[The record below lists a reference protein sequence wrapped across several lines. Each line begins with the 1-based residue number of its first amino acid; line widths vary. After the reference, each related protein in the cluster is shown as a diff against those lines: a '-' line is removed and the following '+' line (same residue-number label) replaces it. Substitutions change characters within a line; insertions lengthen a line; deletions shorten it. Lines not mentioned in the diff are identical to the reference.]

1 MDNNELVTI
10 VVPIY
15 NVEKYL
21 ANCIESLLCQTYKNL
36 EILLIDDGSTDNSG
50 TIADSY
56 GKKDARITV
65 YHKINGGLSDAR
77 NYGIDRT
84 HGKFITFVD
93 SDDYVSPFLVE
104 VLYFNL
110 MKYGA
115 DVSGCGYRRTHNL
128 YMNYRRDLSAKIMN
142 WNSEVALK
150 KMLRQEDGFTTSAWA
165 LLYKISC
172 FNDVRYPKGAY
183 FEDLGTTYLILH
195 NAKKIVRTSE
205 CLYYYYIREGSIS
218 NNQFNKKYMDQYKF
232 AEELNTFV
240 RKYYPDLV
248 SDANARLVG
257 VCFNIY
263 MTFKQ
268 NESHEFDHYKKI
280 LKDTIY
286 KYRLKM
292 ILSRN
297 TPLKVRGA
305 CLLSY
310 LGMPFCAKVYN
321 SFNIKGR

>member
-21 ANCIESLLCQTYKNL
+21 ANCIESILCQTYKNL

-50 TIADSY
+50 VIADSY
-56 GKKDARITV
+56 DKKDARITV

-93 SDDYVSPFLVE
+93 SDDYVSPFFVE
-104 VLYFNL
+104 VLYSNL
-110 MKYGA
+110 IKFDA
-115 DVSGCGYRRTHNL
+115 DVSGCVYRRTHNL
-128 YMNYRRDLSAKIMN
+128 DTNSRRDLNAKIMN

-150 KMLRQEDGFTTSAWA
+150 KMLRQEDEFTTSACA
-165 LLYKISC
+165 LLYKTSC
-172 FNDVRYPKGAY
+172 FKDVRYPKGAY

-195 NAKKIVRTSE
+195 NAKKVVRTSE
-205 CLYYYYIREGSIS
+205 CLYHYYVREGSIS
-218 NNQFNKKYMDQYKF
+218 NNHFEVKYMDQYKF
-232 AEELNTFV
+232 AEEVNSFIG
-240 RKYYPDLV
+240 KNYPNLV
-248 SDANARLVG
+248 NDANARLVG

-263 MTFKQ
+263 MTLEQ
-268 NESHEFDHYKKI
+268 NKSDEFDQYRKV

-286 KYRLKM
+286 KYRVKM
-292 ILSRN
+292 ILTKN

-310 LGMPFCAKVYN
+310 LGMPFCARVYN